1 MKQGKPMRNKQKMMM
16 NMTQGDRRIDRR
28 GAL

>member
-16 NMTQGDRRIDRR
+16 NTARSDKQADRM
-28 GAL
+28 GVL